1 MQDSL
6 KSLPPRVRVEVRR
19 TDGSVNSMLLYH
31 IAGDPEAIT
40 DDGQPQAFDPNRFYA
55 FLEDG
60 RMVLVQRFGLQH
72 LLKSSRGLRS

>member
-1 MQDSL
+1 
-6 KSLPPRVRVEVRR
+6 
-19 TDGSVNSMLLYH
+19 MLLYH